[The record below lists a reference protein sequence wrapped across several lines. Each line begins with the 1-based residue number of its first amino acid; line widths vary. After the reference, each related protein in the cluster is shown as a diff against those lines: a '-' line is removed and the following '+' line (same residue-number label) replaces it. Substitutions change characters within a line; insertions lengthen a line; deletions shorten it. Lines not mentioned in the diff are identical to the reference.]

1 MSFIEQMQALSIEKD
16 NAIKK
21 IAEEKEAA
29 RKEKE
34 MKQISHTKNQLMQA
48 LTDKYHKSI
57 LIGIQNA
64 SKQGK
69 REKYINFD
77 REDFKA
83 NCKGLGFP
91 KQVEMMWLEEMC
103 TSESSYL
110 PEDDDGN
117 KKHFKGI
124 KYNIWNN
131 AKFTTHFTW

>member
-16 NAIKK
+16 NEIKK
-21 IAEEKEAA
+21 IAEEKEVA

-34 MKQISHTKNQLMQA
+34 MERITHIKDQLMQT

-57 LIGIQNA
+57 LTGIQNA

-91 KQVEMMWLEEMC
+91 KQIEIMWLEEMC
-103 TSESSYL
+103 NPESSYL

-124 KYNIWNN
+124 NYNIWNN
-131 AKFTTHFTW
+131 GKFTTHFTW

>member
-16 NAIKK
+16 NEIKK

-34 MKQISHTKNQLMQA
+34 MERITHIKHQLMQT
-48 LTDKYHKSI
+48 LTEKYHKSI

-69 REKYINFD
+69 REKYIKFD
-77 REDFKA
+77 RTDFKA

-91 KQVEMMWLEEMC
+91 QQVEAMWLEEMC
-103 TSESSYL
+103 NPESSYL

-124 KYNIWNN
+124 EYKIWNN

>member
-1 MSFIEQMQALSIEKD
+1 MSFIEQMQVLSIEKD
-16 NAIKK
+16 NAIKE

-34 MKQISHTKNQLMQA
+34 KIRRKQFRDQLMQT

-91 KQVEMMWLEEMC
+91 KQIEIMWLEEMC
-103 TSESSYL
+103 NPDSSYL

-124 KYNIWNN
+124 NYNIWNN
-131 AKFTTHFTW
+131 GKFTTHFTW

>member
-1 MSFIEQMQALSIEKD
+1 MSFIEQMQALSIEKH
-16 NAIKK
+16 NEIKK

-34 MKQISHTKNQLMQA
+34 IKRIIHIKDELMQA

-91 KQVEMMWLEEMC
+91 KQVALIWLEEMC
-103 TSESSYL
+103 NPESLYL

-124 KYNIWNN
+124 EYNILNN